1 METNRDGFSPI
12 YTSWAF
18 TSLSLSQYHYID
30 LQNKKFLQY
39 TGRAEKEQNKKEN
52 IKSAPKT

>member
-12 YTSWAF
+12 YTNWTF
-18 TSLSLSQYHYID
+18 TSLSLFQYHYID

-39 TGRAEKEQNKKEN
+39 TGRSEKEQNKKEN